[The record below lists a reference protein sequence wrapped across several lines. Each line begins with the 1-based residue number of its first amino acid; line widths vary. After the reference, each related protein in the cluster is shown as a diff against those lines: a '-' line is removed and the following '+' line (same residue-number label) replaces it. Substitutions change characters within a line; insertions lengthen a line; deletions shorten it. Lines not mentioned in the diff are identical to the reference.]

1 MGFVSQGNPT
11 IYRGDFIA
19 TYVAFKRTYS
29 TGTSVAIWTRVHK
42 ATVSVAEKRKKQNI
56 TAVLGYLINKKKLQ
70 IESSNS
76 SVPSKPLTMQ
86 LAFKLMFNKKKR
98 LNI

>member
-19 TYVAFKRTYS
+19 MYAAFKRTYS

-56 TAVLGYLINKKKLQ
+56 TAVLGYLINKKTTNRKQ
-70 IESSNS
+70 
-76 SVPSKPLTMQ
+76 Q
-86 LAFKLMFNKKKR
+86 AFKTSDYAVGLQVDV
-98 LNI
+98 